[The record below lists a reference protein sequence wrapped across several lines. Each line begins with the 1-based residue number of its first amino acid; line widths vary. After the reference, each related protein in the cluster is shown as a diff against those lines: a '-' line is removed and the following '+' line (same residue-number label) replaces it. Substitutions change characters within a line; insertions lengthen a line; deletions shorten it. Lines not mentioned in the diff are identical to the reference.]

1 MNQASAA
8 EALLFAALEKPT
20 AAERIAFLDSACAG
34 DTELRRQVE
43 KLLKAHANAGDF
55 LNKPVGELL
64 AAASEPSDA
73 AQALDGSTDRG
84 GGNLERTEGE
94 GVSDDPDGALDY
106 LLTQHL
112 ASMPHPGN
120 VNPHQ
125 LATPAAPVQAAP
137 PSRETTD
144 ATSAGRRPGFQAR
157 RWVAA
162 AAGLLTLLSG
172 LGFAEATGVSNVG
185 STVVRPFLPEGTLE
199 IQIDDPAT
207 RVQIDG
213 SDLVISGA
221 GAKEIR
227 LKPGRYTVE
236 ARKDGKLVR
245 RELVNVT
252 RNGRQVVRVYQ
263 EPSKTVAPIEEA
275 GPPKKAPDF
284 INSIGM
290 EFVLLPTAR
299 FWMGGGGGKSGVKDM
314 AIPYDFYLGRYEVT
328 QDEWEKVMKTNPSEF
343 QRTGVERNKVMD
355 IDEKVCQRVERSWQ
369 GFV

>member
-1 MNQASAA
+1 
-8 EALLFAALEKPT
+8 
-20 AAERIAFLDSACAG
+20 
-34 DTELRRQVE
+34 
-43 KLLKAHANAGDF
+43 
-55 LNKPVGELL
+55 L
-64 AAASEPSDA
+64 AAAHAQGLIHRDIKPANILIEGGPNQRVKITDFGLARAADDA
-73 AQALDGSTDRG
+73 CLTQSGILAGTPMFMAPEQVYGDKLDHRTDLFSLGSVLYTMSSGKPPFRADSTLAVFKRVAEETPRPIPEIIPEVPKWLCDLIARLHAKKPDERFESAQEVAD
-84 GGNLERTEGE
+84 
-94 GVSDDPDGALDY
+94 

-120 VNPHQ
+120 VNPPQ
-125 LATPAAPVQAAP
+125 LATPAAAVQAAP
-137 PSRETTD
+137 PPQEITD

-185 STVVRPFLPEGTLE
+185 STVVRLFSPEGTLE

-252 RNGRQVVRVYQ
+252 RNGRQIVRVYQ

-275 GPPKKAPDF
+275 GPPEKAPDF
-284 INSIGM
+284 VNSIGM

-299 FWMGGGGGKSGVKDM
+299 FWMGGGGGKAGGKDV
-314 AIPYDFYLGRYEVT
+314 AIPYDFYLGRY
-328 QDEWEKVMKTNPSEF
+328 
-343 QRTGVERNKVMD
+343 
-355 IDEKVCQRVERSWQ
+355 
-369 GFV
+369 